1 MDLSTLILLLGGGF
15 AAGTVNALAG
25 GGTIFTFSALIAAGL
40 PPIIANATS
49 AVSVLPGQ
57 IASTL
62 TYRSEL
68 RAVARRLI
76 PFIIASALGGTAGGV
91 LLLATDPSVFRVL
104 IPWLIFFATV
114 LFALSPQIAGV
125 GERLAA
131 RRAAGSGPGPSA
143 TALQGAV
150 AIYGGYFGAG
160 MGIMMLAT
168 LSLTEGRDF
177 HRLNAAKNVL
187 ACVMQGLAV
196 IVFVVSGAVDWP
208 SVFVVACASIAG
220 GWASVRIG
228 KLIPQQAIRW
238 GVIVTG
244 LALSSWYA
252 FG

>member
-1 MDLSTLILLLGGGF
+1 MDFSTLILLLSAGF

-40 PPIIANATS
+40 PPITANATS
-49 AVSVLPGQ
+49 AISVLPGQ

-62 TYRSEL
+62 AYRSEL
-68 RAVARRLI
+68 RAVARRLL
-76 PFIIASALGGTAGGV
+76 PFIIASALGGTAGGI

-104 IPWLIFFATV
+104 VPWLIFFATV
-114 LFALSPQIAGV
+114 LFALSPQIAGI
-125 GERLAA
+125 GERLATG
-131 RRAAGSGPGPSA
+131 RAAGSGPGASA
-143 TALQGAV
+143 TALQAAV

-187 ACVMQGLAV
+187 ACVMHGLAV
-196 IVFVVSGAVDWP
+196 MVFIVSGAVDWP

-220 GWASVRIG
+220 GSQVRQ
-228 KLIPQQAIRW
+228 K
-238 GVIVTG
+238 IV
-244 LALSSWYA
+244 
-252 FG
+252 